1 MVKSASTTNV
11 IPPAP
16 EVGEQSDEG
25 IVQAVLDGNTALFEL
40 LMRRYNERLYRTARA
55 ITRDDREAEDVM
67 QQAYVNAFA
76 SLRQFR
82 GQARFATWLTRIAIN
97 EALAR
102 VRRRGRYEPF
112 VDEPLDADSI
122 VPIRSAPDPERQA
135 FAGEL
140 RELLEWAIDAL
151 PGGAR
156 EVFVLRDVEGLS
168 TADTAASLGVSEDVV
183 KTRLS
188 RARTSLRRTLLER
201 AGATAPDAFR
211 FYRPRCDRLVSLV
224 LSRIADGSA
233 TMSGHDDGSDV
244 EAVLGDPDHLA
255 GDRMSP
261 RSESGG

>member
-1 MVKSASTTNV
+1 MVKSASTAHV
-11 IPPAP
+11 LAPAP
-16 EVGEQSDEG
+16 ETGEQTDEG

-67 QQAYVNAFA
+67 QQAYVNAYA
-76 SLRQFR
+76 NLRQFR
-82 GQARFATWLTRIAIN
+82 GQAQFSTWLTRIAIN

-102 VRRRGRYEPF
+102 VRRRGRYESF
-112 VDEPLDADSI
+112 EDDPLGENSI
-122 VPIRSAPDPERQA
+122 VPIPSSPDPERQA

-188 RARTSLRRTLLER
+188 RARSSLRRNLLER

-211 FYRPRCDRLVSLV
+211 FYRPRCDRVVSAV
-224 LSRIADGSA
+224 MARIAEG
-233 TMSGHDDGSDV
+233 
-244 EAVLGDPDHLA
+244 LA
-255 GDRMSP
+255 ILD
-261 RSESGG
+261 